1 MKIICYGLSNL
12 CKEFLSRDK
21 YHVDYVVDKNATT
34 QGEYF
39 VGGGVKG
46 YTGIPSG
53 KIERG
58 GG

>member
-1 MKIICYGLSNL
+1 MLTMWWIKMQQHRVNILW
-12 CKEFLSRDK
+12 
-21 YHVDYVVDKNATT
+21 
-34 QGEYF
+34 
-39 VGGGVKG
+39 GGGVKG